1 MEESIIKQET
11 RHKIK
16 GFLEGFIQGLIEE
29 HKKQPITQMT
39 PGTSR
44 RVSKQGNFKPF
55 HEALLPEGILR
66 INRFERSFSTK
77 LGTTFEEVAR
87 LIAQDYHAE
96 AKRGYAVR
104 GNVSTEAIRTIE
116 SIINSIDSG
125 GMKKDFHDL
134 VNEVFGTSTVG
145 GETRTRI
152 ADLYLKS
159 RNGEE
164 YYFEIKSP
172 KPNKGQC
179 LEATARLLQIH
190 AIERLAPPQLNTF
203 YAMAYN
209 PYGDDKKEYNH
220 SFAKNYMDLKNQVL
234 IGKEFWDLVGG
245 AGSYEKVLEIYQEVG
260 KEKGSDMID
269 QLALNY

>member
-1 MEESIIKQET
+1 MKQET

-29 HKKQPITQMT
+29 HKQPITKPT
-39 PGTSR
+39 HGISGR
-44 RVSKQGNFKPF
+44 ASKKGNFKPF

-96 AKRGYAVR
+96 AKRGYVVR
-104 GNVSTEAIRTIE
+104 GNVSTEAIRIIE
-116 SIINSIDSG
+116 NIINTIGSG
-125 GMKKDFHDL
+125 RVKKDFPDL
-134 VNEVFGTSTVG
+134 INEVLGTSTAG

-159 RNGEE
+159 RTGKE

-179 LEATARLLQIH
+179 LEATDRLLQIY
-190 AIERLAPPQLNTF
+190 AIRRIAPPQLNTF

-209 PYGDDKKEYNH
+209 PYGDNKNEYNH

-245 AGSYEKVLEIYQEVG
+245 VGSYEEVLAIYQEVG
-260 KEKGSDMID
+260 KEKGPDMLD

>member
-16 GFLEGFIQGLIEE
+16 GFLEGFIQGLIDE
-29 HKKQPITQMT
+29 HKKQPITQMAL
-39 PGTSR
+39 GASR
-44 RVSKQGNFKPF
+44 RVSKQGYFKPF

-87 LIAQDYHAE
+87 LVAQDYHVE
-96 AKRGYAVR
+96 AKRGCAVK

-116 SIINSIDSG
+116 SIINSIGSG
-125 GMKKDFHDL
+125 GMKNDFHDL
-134 VNEVFGTSTVG
+134 VNEVLGTSTVG
-145 GETRTRI
+145 GEMRTRI

-179 LEATARLLQIH
+179 LEATDRLLQIH
-190 AIERLAPPQLNTF
+190 AIKRLAPPQLNTF

-209 PYGDDKKEYNH
+209 PYGDYKKEYNH

-245 AGSYEKVLEIYQEVG
+245 AGSYEKVLEIYQEAG
-260 KEKGSDMID
+260 KEKGPDMID